1 MFLSRDSLACF
12 GLGQCGFQDGTFA
25 IGLFLGILT
34 GWFPGLSSQI
44 GQFRC
49 GLGNLS
55 ILVLT
60 LFPGASALASLIAL
74 PCRVG
79 LSL

>member
-25 IGLFLGILT
+25 ISLFLGIAT
-34 GWFPGLSSQI
+34 GGFPGLSGKI

-49 GLGNLS
+49 GLGNPS
-55 ILVLT
+55 VLVLP
-60 LFPGASALASLIAL
+60 LFPGASTLASLIAL

-79 LSL
+79 FGL

>member
-1 MFLSRDSLACF
+1 MSRDSLACF

-25 IGLFLGILT
+25 IGLFLGIPT
-34 GWFPGLSSQI
+34 GWFPGLSGKI

-55 ILVLT
+55 ILVLP
-60 LFPGASALASLIAL
+60 LFPGASTLASLIAL
-74 PCRVG
+74 PGGVG
-79 LSL
+79 LGL